1 MELLARVRDHLHSL
15 GLPPGPVLVAVSG
28 GADSVALLDLLV
40 RTRDVHGF
48 DLVAGHVDHGI
59 HPDSGAVAR
68 QVAELAAELGVPC
81 HVEAAGLGPDTGET
95 EAREARYR
103 LLFALADRLGIGT
116 VLTAHH
122 ADDQVE
128 TILLRVLGGS
138 GPAGLAGM
146 APVTGRLVRPLL
158 PFRRDE
164 LARYVEERGLVA
176 WHDPANRDPAHLR
189 SWLRQELLPMVRG
202 RVQEAD
208 AHLVRVGALAARDRR
223 AWDRL
228 LDHLPDLDA
237 RTEGGGISVAANCLR
252 SYDSTLAETLLLA
265 LARRVGCPLGP
276 VRAARALDLLG
287 KPSGR
292 SAPLGQGWRAELAF
306 GRLRL
311 VAPDPVS
318 SSVELCGAEG
328 TGEWGRWRLRWRTEP
343 SPERQTR
350 DGFTAWFQPAPLV
363 VRPWSPGDRV
373 RPLAGTGR
381 RLVVRC
387 FQDARVPRSR
397 REAWPVVT
405 GGASVVW
412 IPGVCRSDALLPSPG
427 VEALRV
433 DAEHA

>member
-1 MELLARVRDHLHSL
+1 MELLARFRDHLRSL

-28 GADSVALLDLLV
+28 GADSVALLALLC
-40 RTRDVHGF
+40 RTRDAHGLE
-48 DLVAGHVDHGI
+48 LVVGHVDHGI
-59 HPDSGAVAR
+59 HPDSGAVAG
-68 QVAELAAELGVPC
+68 QVARLTAELGVAC
-81 HVEAAGLGPDTGET
+81 HVEAAGLGPDAGET

-103 LLFALADRLGIGT
+103 LLFALADRLGIGP

-146 APVTGRLVRPLL
+146 APVAGRLVRPLL
-158 PFRRDE
+158 PFRREE
-164 LARYVEERGLVA
+164 LARYVEGRPLAV
-176 WHDPANRDPAHLR
+176 WDDPANRDSIHLR

-202 RVQEAD
+202 RLPEAD
-208 AHLVRVGALAARDRR
+208 THLARVGTLAARDRR

-237 RTEGGGISVAANCLR
+237 RTEGDGISVAANCLR
-252 SYDSTLAETLLLA
+252 SYDSTLAEALLSA

-276 VRAARALDLLG
+276 LRAARALGLLD

-292 SAPLGQGWRAELAF
+292 SVVLGRGWRAELAF
-306 GRLRL
+306 DRLRL
-311 VAPDPVS
+311 VASDTVS
-318 SSVELCGAEG
+318 SSVELRGAEG

-343 SPERQTR
+343 APERQAR
-350 DGFTAWFQPAPLV
+350 DGFTAWFRPAPLV

-373 RPLAGTGR
+373 RPLAGRGR

-405 GGASVVW
+405 GAESVVW

-427 VEALRV
+427 VEAVRV

>member
-1 MELLARVRDHLHSL
+1 MELLARFRDHLRSL

-28 GADSVALLDLLV
+28 GVDSVALLDLLC
-40 RTRDVHGF
+40 RTRDAHGLE
-48 DLVAGHVDHGI
+48 LVVGHVDHGI
-59 HPDSGAVAR
+59 HPDSRAVAE
-68 QVAELAAELGVPC
+68 QVARLAAELGVAC
-81 HVEAAGLGPDTGET
+81 LIEAAGLGPDAGET
-95 EAREARYR
+95 EARETRYR
-103 LLFALADRLGIGT
+103 LLFALADRLGIGP

-146 APVTGRLVRPLL
+146 APVAGRLVRPLL
-158 PFRRDE
+158 PFRRE
-164 LARYVEERGLVA
+164 ALARYVEGSRLAV
-176 WHDPANRDPAHLR
+176 WHDPANRDSAHLR
-189 SWLRQELLPMVRG
+189 SWLRQELLPMVRD
-202 RVQEAD
+202 RLPEAD
-208 AHLVRVGALAARDRR
+208 AHLARVGALAARDRR

-228 LDHLPDLDA
+228 LDHLPNLDM
-237 RTEGGGISVAANCLR
+237 RTEVDGISVAANCLR
-252 SYDSTLAETLLLA
+252 SYDSTLAEALLLA
-265 LARRVGCPLGP
+265 WARRVGCPLGP
-276 VRAARALDLLG
+276 LRAARALGLLD

-292 SAPLGQGWRAELAF
+292 SVALGRGWRAELAF

-311 VAPDPVS
+311 VASDTVS
-318 SSVELCGAEG
+318 SSVELRGAEG
-328 TGEWGRWRLRWRTEP
+328 AGAWGRWRLRWRTEP
-343 SPERQTR
+343 APERQAR

-373 RPLAGTGR
+373 RPLAGRGR

-405 GGASVVW
+405 GAESVVW

-427 VEALRV
+427 VEAVRV

>member
-28 GADSVALLDLLV
+28 GADSVALLDLLC
-40 RTRDVHGF
+40 RTGDVHGF
-48 DLVAGHVDHGI
+48 DLVVGNVDHGI

-68 QVAELAAELGVPC
+68 QVAELAAELGVAC

-164 LARYVEERGLVA
+164 LARYVEERGLAA

-208 AHLVRVGALAARDRR
+208 AHLVRVGVLAARDRR

-265 LARRVGCPLGP
+265 VARRVGCPLGS

-287 KPSGR
+287 KSSGR
-292 SAPLGQGWRAELAF
+292 S
-306 GRLRL
+306 
-311 VAPDPVS
+311 APDPVS
-318 SSVELCGAEG
+318 SNVELRGAEG

-350 DGFTAWFQPAPLV
+350 DGFTAWFRPAPLV

-433 DAEHA
+433 DAEHT